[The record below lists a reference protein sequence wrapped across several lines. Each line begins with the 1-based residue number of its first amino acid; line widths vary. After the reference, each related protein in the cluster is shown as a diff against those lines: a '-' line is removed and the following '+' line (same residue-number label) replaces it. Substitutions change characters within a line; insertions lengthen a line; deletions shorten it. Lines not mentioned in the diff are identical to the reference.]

1 MRRSVY
7 VVALCVALSACAQN
21 PTFQEGLN
29 LLEAGDVEA
38 GLAKLD
44 EAAKA
49 DPSNRE
55 YRQTYFRQRDLALQ
69 RFLALAEAAR
79 QQGKPDAAEE
89 LYKRMLAVDAEN
101 PRAKA
106 GIDAVRTERRHRGQ
120 LAEAEEFL
128 KKGNS
133 AAAEATVRG
142 VLAENASNRDAQL
155 FIRRIEERAL
165 RAAAAGPQL
174 SDSLKNPISLEF
186 RDAMLRNVFEA
197 VARGTGLN
205 FVFDR
210 DVRQDVR
217 TTIFVRNS
225 SIEDVLRFVL
235 VTNQLEK
242 KVLSENTV
250 LIFPNTPAK
259 LRDYQELVTKTFYL
273 ANADAKTMGNMIRT
287 LVKTKDMHV
296 DEKLNL
302 VVIRDTP
309 DAVRMAERLVANQDL
324 AEPEVMLEVEVM
336 EVGSNVLTEL
346 GIHYPSSVSF
356 SLVGS
361 GGTPGT
367 LTLREWQNR
376 NSDLV
381 RMTISD
387 PFLALNFRNQ
397 LDRSNLLAN
406 PRIRVKNKDKAR
418 VHIGDRVPVITTTT
432 TATGFAAESVTYLDV
447 GLKLDVEPTIFLEDE
462 VAIKIGLEVSNI
474 AREIRSSSGTLTY
487 QIGTRNAATT
497 LRLKDG
503 ETQVL
508 AGLISDEDR
517 KTANQIPGIG
527 DLPVLGRLFGSHLD
541 TQNKTEIVLLI
552 TPRVIRNLAR
562 PELRFEE
569 FPSGTEAAIGAPP
582 LYLQRTAV
590 QTSGKTSAAP
600 APFGGAQ
607 PSAVKITLEAPA
619 SIPAGQEFTLQVSL
633 STENALRSGLLDF
646 AFDPSRLRFASA
658 EPGALLTSVDK
669 EPSFR
674 ANAPEAMG
682 RLNISFAAKAD
693 VTGSGELAKLRFQVV
708 GAAAGAPTIRLEALS
723 LSGPKGEPIAAPL
736 PPPTILSLT
745 R

>member
-1 MRRSVY
+1 MRRSFSA
-7 VVALCVALSACAQN
+7 VALCVTLAGCAQN
-21 PTFQEGLN
+21 PTFQDGLN
-29 LLEAGDVEA
+29 LLEAGNVEP
-38 GLAKLD
+38 GLAKLE

-49 DPSNRE
+49 DPRNRE
-55 YRQTYFRQRDLALQ
+55 YRQTYIRQRDLALQ

-79 QQGKPDAAEE
+79 QQNKPDAAED
-89 LYKRMLAVDAEN
+89 LYKRMLGIDAEN

-106 GIDAVRTERRHRGQ
+106 GVEAVRTERRHRSQ

-128 KKGNS
+128 KKGNA

-174 SDSLKNPISLEF
+174 SDSLRVPISLEF
-186 RDAMLRNVFEA
+186 RDATLRNVFEA
-197 VARGTGLN
+197 IARGTGLN
-205 FVFDR
+205 FIFDR

-242 KVLSENTV
+242 KVLSDNTILV
-250 LIFPNTPAK
+250 FPNTPAK

-273 ANADAKTMGNMIRT
+273 ANADAKTMGSMIRT

-302 VVIRDTP
+302 IVIRDTP

-356 SLVGS
+356 SLVGA
-361 GGTPGT
+361 GGTPGS

-376 NSDLV
+376 SSDLV

-418 VHIGDRVPVITTTT
+418 VHIGDKVPVITTTT

-462 VAIKIGLEVSNI
+462 VGIKIGLEVSNI

-487 QIGTRNAATT
+487 QIGTRTAATT

-527 DLPVLGRLFGSHLD
+527 DLPVVGRLFGSHLD

-552 TPRVIRNLAR
+552 TPRVLRNLAR

-600 APFGGAQ
+600 APFGAQ
-607 PSAVKITLEAPA
+607 PSAAKITLEAPA
-619 SIPAGQEFTLQVSL
+619 TIPAGEEFTLQVSL
-633 STENALRSGLLDF
+633 STETALRGGLLDF
-646 AFDPSRLRFASA
+646 AFDPSRLRFVSA
-658 EPGALLTSVDK
+658 EPGALIAAVDK
-669 EPSFR
+669 EASFR

-693 VTGSGELAKLRFQVV
+693 VTGSGELAKLRFQVI
-708 GAAAGAPTIRLEALS
+708 GSAAGAPTIRLEALS
-723 LSGPKGEPIAAPL
+723 LTGPKGEPVAAQL